1 MDYDQAQTDA
11 VMIRA
16 TTAVFRRAA
25 RRNEAWAAG
34 DIGELL
40 RSLARALFDPY
51 RPELHYM
58 RGPGPKWRARYDRP
72 NQPEPVVAAP
82 PLTPAHPSDALVAPV
97 LIRCT

>member
-1 MDYDQAQTDA
+1 MDNDQAQTDA

-58 RGPGPKWRARYDRP
+58 RGPGPKWHARYDRS

-82 PLTPAHPSDALVAPV
+82 PLTPAHPSDALVALV